1 MFVVNKKMIRFLLNF
16 GEFEGNEYLVC
27 LVIHLDIRVHTLY
40 TRTQVNKTPLS
51 ILLQDS
57 QVVLITF

>member
-1 MFVVNKKMIRFLLNF
+1 MIRFLLNF